1 MSNDQQQNQDLGQ
14 DHDQDQDQ
22 DDSRSFDP
30 RTFEPKW
37 REYWHEQGLDRTPE
51 NPSNKFYMLE
61 MFAYPSG
68 DIHMGHFRNYTIGD
82 VVARYQKMLGKD
94 VLHPFGWD
102 AFGLPAEN
110 AAIKH
115 GIQPGEWTLSNIE
128 KSRSSLQQMGIS
140 YDWDRELVTCRE
152 DYYKHTQWM
161 FLLLYERGLAY
172 RRNAEVNWCP
182 IDQTVLANEHVV
194 GGCCWRHPDTPVEKR
209 TLEQWFF
216 RITDYADRLL
226 DNLDQLDQWPEGTV
240 KQQRSWIGR
249 SEGAEIDYRLEGL
262 AESDTLTVFTT
273 RPDTLWGA
281 TFLVLAP
288 EHPLTARLTTD
299 SQREEVEAYVA
310 QARSKTE
317 IERMDATRDK
327 DGVFSGSYAKHPV
340 TGEAVPIWVA
350 DYVLAG
356 YGTGSIMGVPAHDQR
371 DFEFARKYDLEV
383 RVVVQPEGAR
393 LDGATLDEAAPG
405 TGKLVASPPF
415 DGTEV
420 PQGIPDVIR
429 YLEEQGVGRGKIQ
442 YRLRDWLIS
451 RQRYWGCP
459 IPMIHCDQCGV
470 VPVPLDQLPVELPKN
485 VENFVPSGRSPL
497 EDVKEFFEVECPQC
511 GGAAHRDADTM
522 DTFVD
527 SSWYHLRFLDPHN
540 TEEPFD
546 RAEAAKWLPVDYYIG
561 GDEHATGHLLYFRFF
576 TQVLH
581 DAGWLDIEEPV
592 VRLFHHGMVM
602 DDKGEVMS
610 KSKGNVVAPAELF
623 ARDGVDIP
631 RLAMLFFAPSAD
643 EILWNEKG
651 IDGVRRFVQRLW
663 SLFEETVADARY
675 AAAGEVRPDALSA
688 EAKEGRRLLHWA
700 VERTETSLEGD
711 LNFNTAIAA
720 FMEMMNAL
728 RKVGAPATWSD
739 DDFPVLAEAVKM
751 TSRAMAPLAPHLSEE
766 IWHRAGGA
774 ESVFIA
780 GWPTVDPEALKRD
793 EVEIPVQFNGK
804 LRVRLHL
811 SPKATREEM
820 EIAAL
825 ADVRVQEI
833 LDGQEPKRVIVV
845 PGRLVN
851 LVV

>member
-1 MSNDQQQNQDLGQ
+1 MKDDQQQDR
-14 DHDQDQDQ
+14 DQEPE
-22 DDSRSFDP
+22 DSRTFDP

-37 REYWHEQGLDRTPE
+37 RDFWREQGLDRTRE
-51 NPSNKFYMLE
+51 NPRDKFYMLE

-115 GIQPGEWTLSNIE
+115 GIQPGEWTFSNIE

-226 DNLDQLDQWPEGTV
+226 DNLDQLDQWPDGTV
-240 KQQRSWIGR
+240 KQQRTWIGR
-249 SEGAEIDYRLEGL
+249 SEGAEIDFRLEGPDS
-262 AESDTLTVFTT
+262 SDTLTVFTT

-288 EHPLTARLTTD
+288 EHPLTAALTSD

-310 QARSKTE
+310 QARVKTE

-327 DGVFSGSYAKHPV
+327 DGVFSGSSAQHPV
-340 TGEAVPIWVA
+340 TGEAVPIWIA

-383 RVVVQPEGAR
+383 RVVVQPEDMR
-393 LDGATLDEAAPG
+393 LDGATLEEAASG

-459 IPMIHCDQCGV
+459 IPMIHCDQCGI

-485 VENFVPSGRSPL
+485 IENFVPLGRSPL
-497 EDVKEFFEVECPQC
+497 EDVKEFSEVECPRC

-540 TEEPFD
+540 AEEPFD

-663 SLFEETVADARY
+663 SLFEAAIADPRFLG
-675 AAAGEVRPDALSA
+675 AGEVRPDTLSA
-688 EAKEGRRLLHWA
+688 EAKEARRLLHWA

-728 RKVGAPATWSD
+728 RKVGAPSAWSD
-739 DDFPVLAEAVKM
+739 EDFPVLAESVRMA
-751 TSRAMAPLAPHLSEE
+751 SRAIGPLAPHLSEE
-766 IWHRAGGA
+766 MWHRAGGVG
-774 ESVFIA
+774 SVFLA
-780 GWPTVDPEALKRD
+780 GWPAVDAEALKRD

-804 LRVRLHL
+804 LRVRLQL

-820 EIAAL
+820 ESAAL
-825 ADVRVQEI
+825 ADSRVQEI
-833 LDGQEPKRVIVV
+833 LDGAKPKRVIVV